1 MIGNSTRVPPT
12 PLIPMHAE
20 KSHLLNWMEGK
31 WSRYGRSSP
40 AAPLAER
47 SPGSRACI
55 FLVVPANRSDHSRLQ
70 VSGYAQS
77 DVGTTVL
84 QQLTTILAMMA
95 IFKSEDRKRGEQTNR
110 DVSLGSCPPQLATT
124 WRLRAI
130 TPPTVA
136 CA

>member
-77 DVGTTVL
+77 GRRDNSSATADNYPRNDGDFQVGRSKTRGTKPTAMFHSEAVL
-84 QQLTTILAMMA
+84 HNLLP
-95 IFKSEDRKRGEQTNR
+95 
-110 DVSLGSCPPQLATT
+110 LGG
-124 WRLRAI
+124 
-130 TPPTVA
+130 
-136 CA
+136 